1 MSAANPRYY
10 KWYPTEETDLGTMPF
25 EGDFT
30 VNDRIVQMDATGM
43 QKIYVSNATG
53 TEFGR
58 YVNKKVGNRIK
69 QVWEP
74 GVTVGPVTMIN
85 PYTQEEVQA
94 PVWFIYCGDG
104 VCTVKLPNGEQP
116 EPVET

>member
-25 EGDFT
+25 EGDWT
-30 VNDRIVQMDATGM
+30 TDDRVIMPTSTTQFIFFYNVT
-43 QKIYVSNATG
+43 QKN
-53 TEFGR
+53 FGR
-58 YVNKKVGNRIK
+58 WVTKMIAGRPR

-74 GVTVGPVTMIN
+74 GVVVSPQYI
-85 PYTQEEVQA
+85 EVDGQQVQL
-94 PVWFIYCGDG
+94 PVWFSSCGDG

-116 EPVET
+116 EPYDPTEG